1 MDKITDLLDRL
12 ERVRIMRA
20 NAPDPDAL
28 SVSLCQLGAEMNA
41 LDDDGMEA
49 LTQELTEGEDA
60 VLTSE
65 EAKEF
70 INSFRR

>member
-1 MDKITDLLDRL
+1 
-12 ERVRIMRA
+12 
-20 NAPDPDAL
+20 
-28 SVSLCQLGAEMNA
+28 MNDINTNQNTQ

-49 LTQELTEGEDA
+49 LMQELTEGEDA
-60 VLTSE
+60 VLTLE